1 MLYISFYFYQF
12 RIFLSA
18 SPSLYAVLFLL
29 HKEQGDQSAFYFAR
43 AFSADHHEEI
53 STDSSMVAPLT
64 ASGLKGRIAQ
74 MREQQANDG
83 PAPETTPA
91 LKM

>member
-12 RIFLSA
+12 KIFYECFSITVCRL
-18 SPSLYAVLFLL
+18 VLL

-74 MREQQANDG
+74 LREQQANDG